1 MDLSTILLNFL
12 PDLFGA
18 GLGAYLGYRYGVRQE
33 RHMREEEKV
42 ELTKETIKS
51 LLKELERNL
60 LILNDKKV
68 LVQNKA
74 NRTLP
79 IQVHPITTSSYESAV
94 ASGRLSLLSPLNQI
108 SLSEYHESCKRIM
121 NRVLVVETKYG
132 ISNSEVLTYI
142 NEINAI
148 GESLVDH
155 ITNIL
160 KYLQSE
166 L

>member
-1 MDLSTILLNFL
+1 MDLSTILFNFL
-12 PDLFGA
+12 SNLFGA
-18 GLGAYLGYRYGVRQE
+18 GLGAYLGYRYGVQRE
-33 RHMREEEKV
+33 RNMREEEEV
-42 ELTKETIKS
+42 ELRKETIKS

-60 LILNDKKV
+60 SILNDKNV
-68 LVQNKA
+68 LVQNRA

-94 ASGRLSLLSPLNQI
+94 ASGRLSLMSPLNQI

-155 ITNIL
+155 ITNIMEYL
-160 KYLQSE
+160 KSE

>member
-1 MDLSTILLNFL
+1 
-12 PDLFGA
+12 
-18 GLGAYLGYRYGVRQE
+18 
-33 RHMREEEKV
+33 
-42 ELTKETIKS
+42 
-51 LLKELERNL
+51 L
-60 LILNDKKV
+60 LILNDKNV
-68 LVQNKA
+68 LVQNRA

-108 SLSEYHESCKRIM
+108 SLSEYYELCKRIM
-121 NRVLVVETKYG
+121 NRVFVVETKYG

-160 KYLQSE
+160 EYLQSE